1 MRMTWTLWP
10 AALGSPRL
18 SLLSPTVV
26 SGVTRCWRT
35 SGREC
40 EPPIP
45 TTSAIEAAAAAATA
59 VPISSGRRTK
69 LRRLGGIETGI

>member
-1 MRMTWTLWP
+1 MTWTLWP

-18 SLLSPTVV
+18 SLSRPTAG
-26 SGVTRCWRT
+26 SGITTGWRT
-35 SGREC
+35 SGRLC

-59 VPISSGRRTK
+59 VPTSSGRRTK